1 MDNRKV
7 ILGITQGDHSGVGME
22 LILRVFSDENIYK
35 YCTPI
40 LYGNPKTFVAWKKH
54 LGIQEPMYHMVNSAL
69 DAKAGKLN
77 LVVSSDE
84 AMDLTI
90 GTGSD
95 IAGKEALMA
104 IDKALLDA
112 QFLDAIVTAPID
124 KSTVAPHTSNFTGHT
139 GYLADGLGAKS
150 HAMILACEELRV
162 ALVTEHVPITQLG
175 NYLTQEKIEQK
186 IAVVYD
192 ALRNDFNVLKPRIAV
207 LGLNPHAGDQGLL
220 GDEETKIIA
229 PAIAKH
235 FKMGK
240 LIYGPYSADS
250 FFGSGNYKNFDAVI
264 AMYHDQ
270 GLIPFK
276 TMAFMDGVNVTAG
289 LSLVRTSPD
298 HGTAYD
304 IAGKM
309 IADLSSMRAAVYD
322 AIHLV
327 RNRKQF
333 AKDFENPLDYADLR
347 RERFRI
353 DF

>member
-1 MDNRKV
+1 MDNQKV
-7 ILGITQGDHSGVGME
+7 KLGITQGDPSGVGME
-22 LILRVFSDENIYK
+22 LILRVFADQFIYK
-35 YCTPI
+35 YCIPVV
-40 LYGNPKTFVAWKKH
+40 YGNTKSFIAWKKH
-54 LGIQEPMYHMVNSAL
+54 LNLQEPMYHLVNSAAE
-69 DAKAGKLN
+69 AKEGKLN
-77 LVVSSDE
+77 WVSSSDQVF
-84 AMDLTI
+84 DLTI
-90 GTGSD
+90 GTPSPES
-95 IAGKEALMA
+95 GKEALLA
-104 IDKALLDA
+104 IDKAIADA
-112 QFLDAIVTAPID
+112 QFLDALVTAPID
-124 KSTVAPHTSNFTGHT
+124 KSTVAPHSPNFTGQS
-139 GYLADGLGAKS
+139 K
-150 HAMILACEELRV
+150 
-162 ALVTEHVPITQLG
+162 
-175 NYLTQEKIEQK
+175 YLTQEKIEQK
-186 IAVVYD
+186 IEVVHES
-192 ALRNDFNVLKPRIAV
+192 LRNDFNVLKPRIAV

-220 GDEETKIIA
+220 GDEETKIIQ

-240 LIYGPYSADS
+240 LVYGPYSADS

-276 TMAFMDGVNVTAG
+276 TMSFMDGVNVTAG
-289 LSLVRTSPD
+289 LSIIRTSPD

-309 IADLSSMRAAVYD
+309 IADPSSMRAAVYD

-333 AKDFENPLDYADLR
+333 VADFENPLEYAELR